1 MKIGILTFHC
11 AHNYGA
17 VLQTY
22 ALVTYLRKNNY
33 DAEIIDYKPKSLT
46 MSHGIMPW
54 RRISR
59 LNIIRKVI
67 FVLRILPFLT
77 VRKERS
83 DKFQSF
89 IDSLPLST
97 RKFISYAASTEAKR
111 IISDDY
117 KKYKEVLSNFENI
130 SVRESELKNI
140 LQPLINKEIT
150 KVIDPVFLLSAN
162 EWQKVAIKPTFTDK
176 PYLLVYQVKRDD
188 RVLDMANKYAALHH
202 MSVVEVTAEAEYK
215 KMKNRILTASP
226 FEFVGLFANASC
238 VVTTSFHGT
247 AFSIIFNKPFKTVLF
262 NAPGDGRALDV
273 MNTFGIE
280 NSTVNV
286 DSGDIQEMSLNT
298 PNLDII
304 VRTSETFIKQAIQR

>member
-33 DAEIIDYKPKSLT
+33 DAEIIDYRPKSLT

-97 RKFISYAASTEAKR
+97 RKYTETDRFMKKQKR
-111 IISDDY
+111 
-117 KKYKEVLSNFENI
+117 F
-130 SVRESELKNI
+130 
-140 LQPLINKEIT
+140 
-150 KVIDPVFLLSAN
+150 
-162 EWQKVAIKPTFTDK
+162 
-176 PYLLVYQVKRDD
+176 
-188 RVLDMANKYAALHH
+188 
-202 MSVVEVTAEAEYK
+202 
-215 KMKNRILTASP
+215 
-226 FEFVGLFANASC
+226 
-238 VVTTSFHGT
+238 
-247 AFSIIFNKPFKTVLF
+247 
-262 NAPGDGRALDV
+262 
-273 MNTFGIE
+273 
-280 NSTVNV
+280 
-286 DSGDIQEMSLNT
+286 
-298 PNLDII
+298 
-304 VRTSETFIKQAIQR
+304 

>member
-33 DAEIIDYKPKSLT
+33 DAEIIDYRPKSLT

-89 IDSLPLST
+89 IDPMQLVLKPNESSPMT
-97 RKFISYAASTEAKR
+97 IKNI
-111 IISDDY
+111 
-117 KKYKEVLSNFENI
+117 KKYSPILRIFQL
-130 SVRESELKNI
+130 ESQSLK
-140 LQPLINKEIT
+140 
-150 KVIDPVFLLSAN
+150 
-162 EWQKVAIKPTFTDK
+162 
-176 PYLLVYQVKRDD
+176 
-188 RVLDMANKYAALHH
+188 
-202 MSVVEVTAEAEYK
+202 
-215 KMKNRILTASP
+215 
-226 FEFVGLFANASC
+226 
-238 VVTTSFHGT
+238 
-247 AFSIIFNKPFKTVLF
+247 IFCNH
-262 NAPGDGRALDV
+262 
-273 MNTFGIE
+273 
-280 NSTVNV
+280 S
-286 DSGDIQEMSLNT
+286 
-298 PNLDII
+298 
-304 VRTSETFIKQAIQR
+304 

>member
-33 DAEIIDYKPKSLT
+33 DAEIIDYRPKSLT

-97 RKFISYAASTEAKR
+97 RKYTETDSEVTGYDIIICGSDQVWNPSITNGFDKFFCGSVSHKGKFISYAASTEAKR

-162 EWQKVAIKPTFTDK
+162 EAKGS
-176 PYLLVYQVKRDD
+176 YQTNFYRQ
-188 RVLDMANKYAALHH
+188 
-202 MSVVEVTAEAEYK
+202 T
-215 KMKNRILTASP
+215 IP
-226 FEFVGLFANASC
+226 SC
-238 VVTTSFHGT
+238 
-247 AFSIIFNKPFKTVLF
+247 I
-262 NAPGDGRALDV
+262 
-273 MNTFGIE
+273 
-280 NSTVNV
+280 
-286 DSGDIQEMSLNT
+286 SGKE
-298 PNLDII
+298 
-304 VRTSETFIKQAIQR
+304 RR